1 MRRANRTTGTARTV
15 QRAGRTQQFG
25 RLGKRRRARALAVA
39 LLGCSPLMLGA
50 APGHSAGPPSL
61 ARAIL
66 PAGDGWASSGGGT
79 TGGAAADAAHTFTVT
94 TRAQLVAALGNGDGT
109 PRIIQV
115 KGTID
120 GNTDDSGAPIDCA
133 GYATGGYTLDAYLAA
148 YDPATWGT
156 TEVPAGP
163 LEDARAA
170 SAAVQ
175 AAHVEVKAGPNTT
188 IIGVGRHPELRALD
202 LQISQADNVIVRNL
216 TFEDAF
222 DCFPQ
227 WDPTDGATGNWNS
240 AYDNVS
246 VTGSTHVWIDHDTF
260 TDGRRPDAG
269 QPSYFGRIYQQHD
282 GELDVVKGS
291 DLVTASWNAFTD
303 HDKTLLFGNSD
314 SAAATDA
321 GRLRITLHHNLFRD
335 IGERAPRVRFGEV
348 DTYDNHYVVTDGAS
362 YVYSLGVGLQSHLV
376 AQDNAFTL
384 PAGVGADRTVAYW
397 KGTAMT
403 ADHNAVNG
411 VTTDLLAAFNAA
423 HPDTPI
429 ASGAGWTPTLRPHV
443 DPPAAV
449 PCVVDARAGAG
460 RF

>member
-1 MRRANRTTGTARTV
+1 MSAPRRLRH
-15 QRAGRTQQFG
+15 
-25 RLGKRRRARALAVA
+25 ARALAVA
-39 LLGCSPLMLGA
+39 LAGCTPLVLAATPAVSATTPA
-50 APGHSAGPPSL
+50 APPAAAQASPASAV
-61 ARAIL
+61 L
-66 PAGDGWASSGGGT
+66 PAGDGWASAGAGT
-79 TGGAAADAAHTFTVT
+79 TGGAAADAAHVFTVT
-94 TRAQLVAALGNGDGT
+94 TRAQLAAALGNGDGT

-120 GNTDDSGAPIDCA
+120 GNTDADGAPLNCDD
-133 GYATGGYTLDAYLAA
+133 YATGGYTLDGYLTA
-148 YDPATWGT
+148 YDPDTWGK

-170 SAAVQ
+170 SAARQ
-175 AAHVEVKAGPNTT
+175 AAHVELKVGANTT
-188 IIGVGRHPELRALD
+188 ITGIGRHPELLSVD
-202 LQISQADNVIVRNL
+202 LEIGKADNVIVRNL

-240 AYDNVS
+240 AYDNLS
-246 VTGSTHVWIDHDTF
+246 VTGSTHVWIDHNTF
-260 TDGRRPDAG
+260 TDGRRPDAA
-269 QPSYFGRIYQQHD
+269 QPAYFGRIFQQHD

-314 SAAATDA
+314 GATATDA
-321 GRLRITLHHNLFRD
+321 GKLRITLHHNLFRD
-335 IGERAPRVRFGEV
+335 IGERAPRVRFGQV
-348 DTYDNHYVVTDGAS
+348 DTYDNHYVVTDPAD
-362 YVYSLGVGLQSHLV
+362 YVYSLGVGYQSQLV

-384 PAGVGADRTVAYW
+384 PAGVGPERVVAYW

-403 ADHNAVNG
+403 ADHNLVNG
-411 VTTDLLAAFNAA
+411 RTTDLLAAFNAA
-423 HPDTPI
+423 HPGTPI

-449 PCVVDARAGAG
+449 PHLVDRGAGAG
-460 RF
+460 HLPGCGG